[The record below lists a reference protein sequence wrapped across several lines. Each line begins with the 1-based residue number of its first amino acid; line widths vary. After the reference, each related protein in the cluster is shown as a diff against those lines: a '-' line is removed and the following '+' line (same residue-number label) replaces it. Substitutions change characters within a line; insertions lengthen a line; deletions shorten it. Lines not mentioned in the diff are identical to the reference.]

1 MSWKCLLKCLR
12 YLPSKTIKAFALW
25 RNLIAQ
31 KIKLILPKF
40 FFFSVAPSSLDLN
53 GPSEARV
60 GDVINYECVTANSN
74 PPATIQWVVD
84 NRTQSG
90 SSGIQ
95 SQSLVS
101 PLGGWV
107 THSNLSIKVQSNDR
121 TKLISCNVVNSELND
136 VKTESAIL
144 TVICKYR
151 PCRGP
156 FINDVTQVWPLPPL
170 LCQLICPF
178 AHPFEML
185 ALNCLPLPLHG
196 HVTSFMNYPCTLFF
210 LLNSLTM
217 SSSSEC

>member
-1 MSWKCLLKCLR
+1 MIAKVPKIFSI
-12 YLPSKTIKAFALW
+12 KTKKAFTLW

-31 KIKLILPKF
+31 NIKLFLLI
-40 FFFSVAPSSLDLN
+40 FFSVAPSSLDLN

-144 TVICKYR
+144 TVICKYS
-151 PCRGP
+151 PCMGP

-170 LCQLICPF
+170 SV
-178 AHPFEML
+178 
-185 ALNCLPLPLHG
+185 N
-196 HVTSFMNYPCTLFF
+196 
-210 LLNSLTM
+210 
-217 SSSSEC
+217 